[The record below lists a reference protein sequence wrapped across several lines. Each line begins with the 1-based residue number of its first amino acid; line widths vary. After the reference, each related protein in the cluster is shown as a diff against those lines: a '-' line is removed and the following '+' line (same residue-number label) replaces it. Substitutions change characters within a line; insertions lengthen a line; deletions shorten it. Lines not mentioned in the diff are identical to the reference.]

1 MERGLII
8 DFEGSIS
15 QGIREIGFIQ
25 LVDYKI
31 QNAGEITVKK
41 EERGFIMSELFNDR
55 CDFFVSHN
63 LSTEKN
69 LIKTIM
75 PYPSTLKEKK
85 YRWGPWLDTC
95 YIYKTLYPN
104 ILKYDLKN
112 LALTFSNNHE
122 IDKLANLYCPIGKRT
137 FHHSLYDAICTHLL
151 IKRLSEKLDLKKFL
165 KSF

>member
-41 EERGFIMSELFNDR
+41 EERGIIMSELFNDR